1 MKTTILAATFA
12 ATFAAA
18 FAAQADSAKPGAPA
32 NRGDVNA
39 RLTVMQVSLQD
50 RLNQIDERLAAASQK
65 TTMLQAQTAGL
76 EEKLDALVNVLWVF
90 GGIFTLL
97 STATIIALLFF
108 RSPKPSR
115 AVATR
120 KDTRAIGEREL
131 RAMVAEAVEEMDR
144 RRGRRRE

>member
-1 MKTTILAATFA
+1 MIVATV
-12 ATFAAA
+12 ATLAA
-18 FAAQADSAKPGAPA
+18 FAAQVDSAKPEAPA
-32 NRGDVNA
+32 ARGDVSA

-50 RLNQIDERLAAASQK
+50 RLTQIDERLQAASRK

-108 RSPKPSR
+108 RAPKPSR
-115 AVATR
+115 VGVTR
-120 KDTRAIGEREL
+120 KETKAVGEREL

-144 RRGRRRE
+144 RRSRRER